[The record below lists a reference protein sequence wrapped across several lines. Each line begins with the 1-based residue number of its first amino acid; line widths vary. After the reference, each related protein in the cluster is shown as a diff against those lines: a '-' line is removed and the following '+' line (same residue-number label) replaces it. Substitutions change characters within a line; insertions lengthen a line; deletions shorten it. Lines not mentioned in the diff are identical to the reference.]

1 MTQQQIA
8 ACPVCRNAKQ
18 AKIRAFCQSAG
29 IVRFQCDE
37 CESIFIYD
45 PPQTNAVYSQEYN
58 LEFTRPCDV
67 QKAGIMA
74 RKIGEIL
81 QNHQKPTNILEIGA
95 GNGLTAFLLKQI
107 GHNVETLDI
116 DAGNAK
122 YLQKKLNILSFAGEV
137 QDLKCT
143 EGYDLIYA
151 GHVIEH
157 VRDPH
162 KFLRGIFKNLASGGI
177 LYIDTPCVNTI
188 HYQYSDW
195 KHFKTRTPYEHLI
208 LYSQRGLCDLIKN
221 EGFDILQ
228 AEIFEEYKS
237 MQIVAG
243 KA

>member
-8 ACPVCRNAKQ
+8 QCPVCRNAKQ
-18 AKIRAFCQSAG
+18 GKIRAFCQSAG
-29 IVRFQCDE
+29 ITRFQCDE

-45 PPQTNAVYSQEYN
+45 PPLTQSIYDKEYN

-74 RKIGEIL
+74 RKIGELL
-81 QNHQKPTNILEIGA
+81 QGNFTPARILEIGA
-95 GNGLTAFLLKQI
+95 GNGLTAFLLQQL
-107 GHNVETLDI
+107 GHNVEVLDV

-122 YLQKKLNILSFAGEV
+122 HLQKKLNLPSFAGEI
-137 QDLKCT
+137 QDLNST
-143 EGYDLIYA
+143 AQYDLIYA

-157 VRDPH
+157 IRDPH
-162 KFLRGIFKNLASGGI
+162 KFLRGIFKNLDSGGI

-188 HYQYSDW
+188 HYQYADW
-195 KHFKTRTPYEHLI
+195 KHFKTRDPFEHLI
-208 LYSQRGLCDLIKN
+208 LYSQRGLCDLLKN

-243 KA
+243 KE